1 MRDKAEGEDR
11 RWAIRPHVPQVPVG
25 PCALQ
30 ILTADS
36 KSQPH
41 GMQSPSH
48 QKQQDSLDRVE
59 VLQLDL
65 QVK

>member
-1 MRDKAEGEDR
+1 MRDKAEGR
-11 RWAIRPHVPQVPVG
+11 GQAMGHHTSRASG
-25 PCALQ
+25 PYGPLCTANP
-30 ILTADS
+30 TADS
-36 KSQPH
+36 KSQRR